1 MHYANL
7 HPLAAVCYLG
17 NIALIWLHKL
27 FGDFLVDV
35 SDIPKEA
42 PDLNTLVEE
51 GSLLFIGFV
60 WERLRIIRKRLGIFL
75 LYSSRLNLT
84 IFTRRYIVFN

>member
-1 MHYANL
+1 MSFYIIIFEEPTSGLVPTLISNSPLIMHYANL

-42 PDLNTLVEE
+42 PDLNILVEE
-51 GSLLFIGFV
+51 GSLLD
-60 WERLRIIRKRLGIFL
+60 
-75 LYSSRLNLT
+75 SSGKG
-84 IFTRRYIVFN
+84 

>member
-1 MHYANL
+1 MYLQFSTDNSLCYANL

-42 PDLNTLVEE
+42 LTLNTFVDE
-51 GSLLFIGFV
+51 GSVLDYNV
-60 WERLRIIRKRLGIFL
+60 KR
-75 LYSSRLNLT
+75 
-84 IFTRRYIVFN
+84 

>member
-51 GSLLFIGFV
+51 GSLLDSSGKGSG
-60 WERLRIIRKRLGIFL
+60 LLGKDWGHFFCIHPG
-75 LYSSRLNLT
+75 
-84 IFTRRYIVFN
+84 

>member
-42 PDLNTLVEE
+42 PDLNTFVEE
-51 GSLLFIGFV
+51 GSLLDSSGKG
-60 WERLRIIRKRLGIFL
+60 RGLLGKDWGYF
-75 LYSSRLNLT
+75 
-84 IFTRRYIVFN
+84 F